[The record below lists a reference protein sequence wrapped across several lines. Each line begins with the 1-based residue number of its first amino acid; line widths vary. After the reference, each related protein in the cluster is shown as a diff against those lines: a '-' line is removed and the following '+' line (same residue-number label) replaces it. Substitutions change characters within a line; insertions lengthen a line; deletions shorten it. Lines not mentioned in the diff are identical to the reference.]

1 MLKNNCP
8 ATRFIHPKNLISNQ
22 QNAKIETN
30 QIGKTMRKSNTQS
43 ISSVLKSYVQEN
55 KLDRKLTE
63 LDLIKSWESVMGK
76 TVARYTGNVYIQNTT
91 LFVETTSPI
100 VRNEL
105 LMMKEEIRVRL
116 NEVVGEELIKSIIF
130 R

>member
-1 MLKNNCP
+1 
-8 ATRFIHPKNLISNQ
+8 
-22 QNAKIETN
+22 
-30 QIGKTMRKSNTQS
+30 MRKSNTQS

-55 KLDRKLTE
+55 NLERKLNE

-76 TVARYTGNVYIQNTT
+76 TVSRYTGNLYIQNST

-116 NEVVGEELIKSIIF
+116 NEVVGEELIKAIIF

>member
-1 MLKNNCP
+1 
-8 ATRFIHPKNLISNQ
+8 
-22 QNAKIETN
+22 
-30 QIGKTMRKSNTQS
+30 MRKSNIQS
-43 ISSVLKSYVQEN
+43 ISDVLKNYTREN
-55 KLDRKLTE
+55 KLDRKLNE
-63 LDLIKSWESVMGK
+63 LDLIKSWESIMGK
-76 TVARYTGNVYIQNTT
+76 TVARYTGNLYLQNNT

-116 NEVVGEELIKSIIF
+116 NEVAGEELVKTIIF

>member
-1 MLKNNCP
+1 
-8 ATRFIHPKNLISNQ
+8 
-22 QNAKIETN
+22 
-30 QIGKTMRKSNTQS
+30 MRKSNTQS
-43 ISSVLKSYVQEN
+43 ISSVLKSYVREN
-55 KLDRKLTE
+55 NLERKLNE

-76 TVARYTGNVYIQNTT
+76 TVARYTGNLYIQNNT

-116 NEVVGEELIKSIIF
+116 NEVVGQELVKTIIF

>member
-1 MLKNNCP
+1 
-8 ATRFIHPKNLISNQ
+8 
-22 QNAKIETN
+22 
-30 QIGKTMRKSNTQS
+30 MRKNNTQS
-43 ISSVLKSYVQEN
+43 ISDVLRSYTREN
-55 KLDRKLTE
+55 NLDRKLIE

-76 TVARYTGNVYIQNTT
+76 TVARYTGNLYIQNST

-116 NEVVGEELIKSIIF
+116 NEIAGEELIKSIVF

>member
-1 MLKNNCP
+1 
-8 ATRFIHPKNLISNQ
+8 
-22 QNAKIETN
+22 
-30 QIGKTMRKSNTQS
+30 MRKSNTQS
-43 ISSVLKSYVQEN
+43 ISEVLKSYVQEN
-55 KLDRKLTE
+55 KLDRKLNE
-63 LDLIKSWESVMGK
+63 LDLIRSWESVMGK
-76 TVARYTGNVYIQNTT
+76 TVARYTGNIYIQNKT

-116 NEVVGEELIKSIIF
+116 NEVAGEELIKTIVF

>member
-1 MLKNNCP
+1 
-8 ATRFIHPKNLISNQ
+8 
-22 QNAKIETN
+22 
-30 QIGKTMRKSNTQS
+30 MRKNNTQS
-43 ISSVLKSYVQEN
+43 ISDVLRSYTREN
-55 KLDRKLTE
+55 NLNRKLIE

-76 TVARYTGNVYIQNTT
+76 TVARYTGNLYIQNST

-105 LMMKEEIRVRL
+105 LMMKEEIRIRL
-116 NEVVGEELIKSIIF
+116 NEIAGDELIKSIVF

>member
-1 MLKNNCP
+1 
-8 ATRFIHPKNLISNQ
+8 
-22 QNAKIETN
+22 
-30 QIGKTMRKSNTQS
+30 MRKSKTES
-43 ISSVLKSYVQEN
+43 ISDVLRSYTREN
-55 KLDRKLTE
+55 KLDRKLIE

-76 TVARYTGNVYIQNTT
+76 TVARYTGNLSIQNST

-105 LMMKEEIRVRL
+105 LMMREEIRVRL
-116 NEVVGEELIKSIIF
+116 NEVAGEELIKTIIF

>member
-1 MLKNNCP
+1 MLKN
-8 ATRFIHPKNLISNQ
+8 
-22 QNAKIETN
+22 
-30 QIGKTMRKSNTQS
+30 
-43 ISSVLKSYVQEN
+43 YVQEN
-55 KLDRKLTE
+55 NLERKMNE

-76 TVARYTGNVYIQNTT
+76 TVSRYTGNLYIQNST

-116 NEVVGEELIKSIIF
+116 NEVVGEELIKTIIF

>member
-1 MLKNNCP
+1 
-8 ATRFIHPKNLISNQ
+8 
-22 QNAKIETN
+22 
-30 QIGKTMRKSNTQS
+30 MRKSNTQS
-43 ISSVLKSYVQEN
+43 ISNVLKSYVREN
-55 KLDRKLTE
+55 NLERKLNE

-76 TVARYTGNVYIQNTT
+76 TVSRYTGNLYIQNST

-116 NEVVGEELIKSIIF
+116 NEIAGEELIKTIIF

>member
-1 MLKNNCP
+1 
-8 ATRFIHPKNLISNQ
+8 
-22 QNAKIETN
+22 
-30 QIGKTMRKSNTQS
+30 MRKSNTQS

-55 KLDRKLTE
+55 NLERKLNE

-76 TVARYTGNVYIQNTT
+76 TVSRYTGNLYIQNST
-91 LFVETTSPI
+91 LFVETSSPI

-116 NEVVGEELIKSIIF
+116 NEVVGEELIKAIIF

>member
-1 MLKNNCP
+1 
-8 ATRFIHPKNLISNQ
+8 
-22 QNAKIETN
+22 
-30 QIGKTMRKSNTQS
+30 MRKSNTQS
-43 ISSVLKSYVQEN
+43 ISSVLKSYVREN
-55 KLDRKLTE
+55 NLERKLNE

-76 TVARYTGNVYIQNTT
+76 TVSRYTGNLYIQNST

-116 NEVVGEELIKSIIF
+116 NEIVGEELIKAIIF

>member
-1 MLKNNCP
+1 
-8 ATRFIHPKNLISNQ
+8 
-22 QNAKIETN
+22 
-30 QIGKTMRKSNTQS
+30 MRKSNTQS
-43 ISSVLKSYVQEN
+43 ISSVLKSYVREN
-55 KLDRKLTE
+55 KLERKLNE

-76 TVARYTGNVYIQNTT
+76 TVARYTANLSIQNNT

-105 LMMKEEIRVRL
+105 LMMREEIRVRL
-116 NEVVGEELIKSIIF
+116 NEVAGEELIKTIIF

>member
-1 MLKNNCP
+1 
-8 ATRFIHPKNLISNQ
+8 
-22 QNAKIETN
+22 
-30 QIGKTMRKSNTQS
+30 MRRNNTQS
-43 ISSVLKSYVQEN
+43 ISDVLRSYTREN
-55 KLDRKLTE
+55 KLDRKLNE

-76 TVARYTGNVYIQNTT
+76 TVARYTGNLYIQSST

-105 LMMKEEIRVRL
+105 LMMREEIRNRL
-116 NEVVGEELIKSIIF
+116 NEVVGQELIKTIVF

>member
-1 MLKNNCP
+1 
-8 ATRFIHPKNLISNQ
+8 
-22 QNAKIETN
+22 
-30 QIGKTMRKSNTQS
+30 MRKSNTQS

-55 KLDRKLTE
+55 NLERKMNE
-63 LDLIKSWESVMGK
+63 LDLIKSWETVMGK
-76 TVARYTGNVYIQNTT
+76 TVSRYTGNLYIQNST

-116 NEVVGEELIKSIIF
+116 NEVVGEELIKTIIF

>member
-1 MLKNNCP
+1 
-8 ATRFIHPKNLISNQ
+8 
-22 QNAKIETN
+22 
-30 QIGKTMRKSNTQS
+30 MRKSNTQS
-43 ISSVLKSYVQEN
+43 ISSVLKSFVQEN
-55 KLDRKLTE
+55 NMERKLSE

-76 TVARYTGNVYIQNTT
+76 TVARYTGNLYIQNST

-116 NEVVGEELIKSIIF
+116 NEIAGTELIRTIIF

>member
-1 MLKNNCP
+1 LKIQ
-8 ATRFIHPKNLISNQ
+8 AR
-22 QNAKIETN
+22 
-30 QIGKTMRKSNTQS
+30 KTEEMRKSNTQS
-43 ISSVLKSYVQEN
+43 LSDVLKSYVQEN
-55 KLDRKLTE
+55 NMDKKLSE

-76 TVARYTGNVYIQNTT
+76 TVARYTGNIYIQNST
-91 LFVETTSPI
+91 LFVETTSPV

-116 NEVVGEELIKSIIF
+116 NEVAGSELIRTIIF

>member
-1 MLKNNCP
+1 
-8 ATRFIHPKNLISNQ
+8 
-22 QNAKIETN
+22 
-30 QIGKTMRKSNTQS
+30 MRKSNTQS
-43 ISSVLKSYVQEN
+43 ISAVLKNYVQEN
-55 KLDRKLTE
+55 HLDRKLSE

-76 TVARYTGNVYIQNTT
+76 TVARYTGNLYIQNST

-105 LMMKEEIRVRL
+105 LMMKEDILVRL
-116 NEVVGEELIKSIIF
+116 NEVAGAEVIKTIIF

>member
-1 MLKNNCP
+1 
-8 ATRFIHPKNLISNQ
+8 
-22 QNAKIETN
+22 
-30 QIGKTMRKSNTQS
+30 MRKSNTQS

-55 KLDRKLTE
+55 NLERKLNE

-76 TVARYTGNVYIQNTT
+76 TVARYTGNIYIQKST

-116 NEVVGEELIKSIIF
+116 NEVVGEELIKAIIF

>member
-1 MLKNNCP
+1 
-8 ATRFIHPKNLISNQ
+8 
-22 QNAKIETN
+22 
-30 QIGKTMRKSNTQS
+30 MRKSNTQS
-43 ISSVLKSYVQEN
+43 ISAVLKSYVQEN
-55 KLDRKLTE
+55 KMERKLSE

-76 TVARYTGNVYIQNTT
+76 TVARYTGNIYIQNST

-116 NEVVGEELIKSIIF
+116 NELAGTELIRTIIF

>member
-1 MLKNNCP
+1 
-8 ATRFIHPKNLISNQ
+8 
-22 QNAKIETN
+22 
-30 QIGKTMRKSNTQS
+30 MRKSNTQS
-43 ISSVLKSYVQEN
+43 ISSVLKSFVQEN
-55 KLDRKLTE
+55 KLDRKLNE
-63 LDLIKSWESVMGK
+63 LDLIKSWETVMGK
-76 TVARYTGNVYIQNTT
+76 TVARYTGNVYIQNST

-116 NEVVGEELIKSIIF
+116 NEVAGEEMIKKIIF

>member
-1 MLKNNCP
+1 
-8 ATRFIHPKNLISNQ
+8 
-22 QNAKIETN
+22 
-30 QIGKTMRKSNTQS
+30 MRKSNTQS

-55 KLDRKLTE
+55 NLERKLNE

-76 TVARYTGNVYIQNTT
+76 TVSRYTGNIYIQNST

-116 NEVVGEELIKSIIF
+116 NEVVGEDLIKAIIF